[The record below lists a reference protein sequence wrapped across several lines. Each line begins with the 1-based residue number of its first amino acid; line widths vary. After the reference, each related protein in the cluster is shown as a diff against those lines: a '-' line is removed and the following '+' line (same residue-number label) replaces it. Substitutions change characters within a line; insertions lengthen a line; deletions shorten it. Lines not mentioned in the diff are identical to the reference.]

1 MGQARSSIQKTL
13 KKVHKSYPTSRPPPS
28 LMTPGAGYD
37 QHEMPQGPVDLSK
50 YRRYK
55 EDPTERFL
63 PKDID
68 PVEASQPKAA
78 PGYVVEER
86 DEILHE
92 MLMKLQDTIRVSKY
106 QEAHK
111 PSHQDIVSGTANSPI
126 DPSIIPEP
134 PRAPEDPR
142 GIMPESR
149 LDEPEEERRE
159 KRKLPSKLLSKASAA
174 EEEGPPRERQE
185 DGYLSR
191 MELGEMFAV
200 RRSDPQIWTDK
211 ALAKRFGVRPKEVK
225 LCFQYFQTPTIISKG
240 TEDPHF
246 LWNASLDEQAVQK
259 TMAFQIPADTSQSVA
274 EMQAKA
280 HQTGHDKAE
289 KERNIPVGHEEL
301 SQIPMGMK
309 IPVELIQGDD
319 SHELR

>member
-1 MGQARSSIQKTL
+1 MGQARSSINKTL
-13 KKVHKSYPTSRPPPS
+13 KKVHQSYPTSRPPPT

-78 PGYVVEER
+78 SGYVVEER

-92 MLMKLQDTIRVSKY
+92 MLMKLQNTIRVSKY
-106 QEAHK
+106 EETHK
-111 PSHQDIVSGTANSPI
+111 PTHQDIVSGTANSPI
-126 DPSIIPEP
+126 DPSSIPEP

-142 GIMPESR
+142 GIMPVNR
-149 LDEPEEERRE
+149 GPEPADNEFVSNR
-159 KRKLPSKLLSKASAA
+159 KLPAKLPSKPKTTDPGG
-174 EEEGPPRERQE
+174 GPPLEVQE

-191 MELGEMFAV
+191 MELGEMFSYRTA
-200 RRSDPQIWTDK
+200 DPQYWTDK
-211 ALAKRFGVRPKEVK
+211 ALAKHFGVRPKEVK
-225 LCFQYFQTPTIISKG
+225 LCFQYFQMPSVLTKG
-240 TEDPHF
+240 AEHPYF
-246 LWNASLDEQAVQK
+246 EWNASLYEPAPQK
-259 TMAFQIPADTSQSVA
+259 QSVA
-274 EMQAKA
+274 KVQAMA
-280 HQTGHDKAE
+280 HQSGHDEAE
-289 KERNIPVGHEEL
+289 KERITPVGHEEL
-301 SQIPMGMK
+301 SELPTGM
-309 IPVELIQGDD
+309 PVPAELIQGDD

>member
-13 KKVHKSYPTSRPPPS
+13 KKVHQSYPTSRPPPT

-55 EDPTERFL
+55 DDPTERFL

-78 PGYVVEER
+78 PGYVMEER
-86 DEILHE
+86 DEILHD

-106 QEAHK
+106 QETHK
-111 PSHQDIVSGTANSPI
+111 PSHQEIVSGTANSPI

-149 LDEPEEERRE
+149 LDEADEEKTE
-159 KRKLPSKLLSKASAA
+159 KRKLPSKLPSKASATD
-174 EEEGPPRERQE
+174 EEGPPRERQE

-191 MELGEMFAV
+191 VELGEMFSI
-200 RRSDPQIWTDK
+200 RRHDPQTWTDK

-225 LCFQYFQTPTIISKG
+225 LCFQYFQTPTIITKG
-240 TEDPHF
+240 AEDPHF
-246 LWNASLDEQAVQK
+246 LWNGTLGEQATPK
-259 TMAFQIPADTSQSVA
+259 PMAPQIPASAHETVA
-274 EMQAKA
+274 EKQAKA

-301 SQIPMGMK
+301 SHIPMGMK
-309 IPVELIQGDD
+309 IPVELIHEDD
-319 SHELR
+319 AHELR

>member
-1 MGQARSSIQKTL
+1 
-13 KKVHKSYPTSRPPPS
+13 
-28 LMTPGAGYD
+28 MTPGAGYD

-55 EDPTERFL
+55 EDPNERFL

-78 PGYVVEER
+78 PGYVMEER

-126 DPSIIPEP
+126 DPSIIPEA

-142 GIMPESR
+142 GIMPEPR
-149 LDEPEEERRE
+149 LDELEE
-159 KRKLPSKLLSKASAA
+159 KRERKLPTKLPSKASATD
-174 EEEGPPRERQE
+174 EDGPPRERQE

-200 RRSDPQIWTDK
+200 RRSDPHTWTDK

-225 LCFQYFQTPTIISKG
+225 LCFQYFQTPTIITKG
-240 TEDPHF
+240 AEDPHF
-246 LWNASLDEQAVQK
+246 LWNPTLNDQSTQQP
-259 TMAFQIPADTSQSVA
+259 MAPQQPVVPPQTVA
-274 EMQAKA
+274 QMQAKA
-280 HQTGHDKAE
+280 HQSGHDKAE

-301 SQIPMGMK
+301 SEIPMGMK
-309 IPVELIQGDD
+309 IPVELIHGDD

>member
-13 KKVHKSYPTSRPPPS
+13 KTVQKSYPTSRPPPT

-111 PSHQDIVSGTANSPI
+111 PSHQDIVSGIANSPI

-142 GIMPESR
+142 GIMPEPR
-149 LDEPEEERRE
+149 LDEAEEERGE
-159 KRKLPSKLLSKASAA
+159 KRKLPSKLPVKTSVADD
-174 EEEGPPRERQE
+174 EGPPRERQE

-200 RRSDPQIWTDK
+200 RRSDPITWTDK
-211 ALAKRFGVRPKEVK
+211 VLARRFGVRPKEVK

-246 LWNASLDEQAVQK
+246 LWNTSFDEQATQK
-259 TMAFQIPADTSQSVA
+259 PVTHRIPVATPQSVA
-274 EMQAKA
+274 AKQALA
-280 HQTGHDKAE
+280 HQSGHDRAE

-309 IPVELIQGDD
+309 IPVELIHGDD